1 MRYALA
7 LVLTL
12 VIGGSATIQG
22 AFAAEK
28 DTPEP
33 AGSMVTAQYYGPSN
47 PGTVAGPDSAAPWF
61 HVPVVEHDP
70 GGRN

>member
-12 VIGGSATIQG
+12 VIGGSAMIQG

-28 DTPEP
+28 DTPQM
-33 AGSMVTAQYYGPSN
+33 AGSTVTAQDYGPSN
-47 PGTVAGPDSAAPWF
+47 PGTVAGPDTMAPSF
-61 HVPVVEHDP
+61 HVPVVEHDS
-70 GGRN
+70 GSRN

>member
-12 VIGGSATIQG
+12 VIGGSAMIQG
-22 AFAAEK
+22 ASAGEK
-28 DTPEP
+28 DTPQTT
-33 AGSMVTAQYYGPSN
+33 GSTVSAQDYGPSN
-47 PGTVAGPDSAAPWF
+47 PGTVAGPGSMTPSF
-61 HVPVVEHDP
+61 QVPVIEHDP

>member
-12 VIGGSATIQG
+12 VIGGSTIMQG

-28 DTPEP
+28 DTPP
-33 AGSMVTAQYYGPSN
+33 MADSTVTTQYNGPSN
-47 PGTVAGPDSAAPWF
+47 PGTVAGPDWMTPSFHAP
-61 HVPVVEHDP
+61 VIEHDP